1 MNENESETRT
11 KKPAPVKTGPA
22 IIKALVHTLPA
33 SPGVYRM
40 LDRVGQVIYV
50 GKARNLKARVANYTR
65 LEGNPLRTKRMIS
78 ATAAMEFVR
87 TNSESEA
94 LLLEAN
100 MIKRLKPRYNVLLR
114 DDKSFPYILIAT
126 DHEAPQLLKH
136 RGTRRRKGYYF
147 GPFASPSAVERTIT
161 ALQKVFLLRNC
172 SNSYY
177 SGRSRP
183 CLQFQIKRCAAP
195 CTGEISPPDYLK
207 LVENARAFLAGKS
220 KSIQTRLSQE
230 MDQAAQELEF
240 ERAAL
245 LRDRLSALSV
255 VQTQG
260 DMTSKTVE
268 QADIFAIRREADRFC
283 VQVFFYRAFQ
293 NWGNHAFYPQADP
306 TLSENEVLAPFLTQF
321 YQNRTPANQI
331 LISHQLAEHELIALA
346 LSEKSGHRIKITLP
360 KRGEKL
366 EMVNNAVLN
375 AKEALG
381 RLLAETASQKKLL
394 QGVAKTFDLNDTP
407 RRIEVYDNSH
417 ISGTNAIGAM
427 IVAGPQG
434 FAKKHYR
441 TFNIK
446 SDDLTP
452 GDDFAM
458 MREVL
463 TRRFL
468 RLAREHP
475 DPQPEKEDVLE
486 PEDNMAIPDWP
497 DLLLIDGGKGQL
509 SAVRDVLKEIN
520 LPRQIKLV
528 GIAKGEERDA
538 GRESFHMVGKKPF
551 MLAARDPVLYY
562 LQRLRDEAHRFAI
575 GTHRARRKKNFV
587 KNPLDEI
594 EGIGP
599 TRKKALLNQFGSAKA
614 VSRAALADLIVVPGI
629 SSTMAQLIFDHFNR
643 SD

>member
-1 MNENESETRT
+1 MND
-11 KKPAPVKTGPA
+11 KKVRAQKPQATKTGPE
-22 IIKALVHTLPA
+22 IIKALVRNLPA

-40 LDRVGQVIYV
+40 LDCAANVIYI
-50 GKARNLKARVANYTR
+50 GKARNLRARVANYTR
-65 LEGNPLRTKRMIS
+65 LEGNPLRTKRMIC
-78 ATAAMEFVR
+78 ATATMEFVR

-126 DHEAPQLLKH
+126 DHPAPQLLKH

-147 GPFASPSAVERTIT
+147 GPFASPGAVERTIT
-161 ALQKVFLLRNC
+161 ALQKAFLLRNC

-177 SGRSRP
+177 SSRLRP
-183 CLQFQIKRCAAP
+183 CLQYQIKRCAAP
-195 CTGEISPPDYLK
+195 CTGEISTRDYLK
-207 LVENARAFLAGKS
+207 LVDNARAFLAGKS
-220 KSIQTRLSQE
+220 KSIQNQLSLE
-230 MDQAAQELEF
+230 MDKAAQKLEF

-245 LRDRLSALSV
+245 LRDRLAALSL

-260 DMTSKTVE
+260 DMASKTVE
-268 QADIFAIRREADRFC
+268 QADIFAVRREADRFC

-293 NWGNHAFYPQADP
+293 NWGNHPFYPQADAS
-306 TLSENEVLAPFLTQF
+306 LSESEVLSAFLTQF
-321 YQNRTPANQI
+321 YQSHTPAKEI
-331 LISHQLAEHELIALA
+331 LISHELSERELISQA
-346 LSEKSGHRIKITLP
+346 LSEKSGHRIKVILP

-394 QGVAKTFDLNDTP
+394 KGVAHAFDLERAP

-417 ISGTNAIGAM
+417 ISGTNAVGAM
-427 IVAGPQG
+427 IVAGSEG

-446 SDDLTP
+446 SKELTP

-463 TRRFL
+463 TRRFS
-468 RLAREHP
+468 RLLREHP
-475 DPQPEKEDVLE
+475 EAQDQDIADPENDL
-486 PEDNMAIPDWP
+486 AIPDWP

-509 SAVRDVLKEIN
+509 SAVREVLREIK
-520 LPRQIKLV
+520 LPRKIKLV

-538 GRESFHMVGKKPF
+538 GRETFHMAHKKPF
-551 MLAARDPVLYY
+551 MLPARDPVLYY
-562 LQRLRDEAHRFAI
+562 VQRLRDEAHRFAI
-575 GTHRARRKKNFV
+575 GTHRARRKKSFV

-599 TRKKALLNQFGSAKA
+599 MRKKALLNQFGSAKA
-614 VSRAALADLIVVPGI
+614 VSRAALADLLVVPGI
-629 SSTMAQLIFDHFNR
+629 SSTMARMIYDHFNR
-643 SD
+643 PD